1 VFSILKSNKP
11 ITLYCYTD
19 DYSVYEYAK
28 ISKSSYF
35 IPEWFKEL
43 KEIED
48 NSTSIN
54 KRTMRGCP
62 GFIELFKKSFVYPM
76 WVDLSITA
84 SESDQGEP
92 QFFYESAYGSD
103 VATSHETFQY
113 NNAFRPGFKHIKLSS
128 PWFFETKE
136 DLDWTIVPAFWNLQS
151 KVSKV
156 FIPPAIDNYKHQHST
171 TWQMFVRTNN
181 TPIVFNAG
189 EPLVQLIPKTERNVI
204 VKCVY
209 DKEKTIKLAE
219 KSKNMHFKR
228 TYYKKQ
234 KMK

>member
-1 VFSILKSNKP
+1 MFSILKNHKP

-28 ISKSSYF
+28 ILKSSYF
-35 IPEWFKEL
+35 IPEWFKGL
-43 KEIED
+43 KQIED
-48 NSTSIN
+48 NSTSGLT
-54 KRTMRGCP
+54 RTMRGCP

-92 QFFYESAYGSD
+92 QFFYDSAYGSD
-103 VATSHETFQY
+103 VVTSHGTFQY

-136 DLDWTIVPAFWNLQS
+136 DLDWTIVPAFWNLES
-151 KVSKV
+151 KVSEV
-156 FIPPAIDNYKHQHST
+156 FIPPAIDNYKRQHST
-171 TWQMFVRTNN
+171 TWQMFIKTNN
-181 TPIVFNAG
+181 MPVMFNAG
-189 EPLVQLIPKTERNVI
+189 EPLVYLIPNTDKKVNVE
-204 VKCVY
+204 CVY
-209 DKEKTIKLAE
+209 DKEKTTKLAE
-219 KSKNMHFKR
+219 KTKAVHFKKS
-228 TYYKKQ
+228 YYKKQ